1 MRTVTDVEMTKKI
14 ALIAEMYYLHDMSQE
29 EISKRMG
36 MSRPWVSKLLKRAE
50 EMGIVRIEVNSPLAG
65 CADAERK
72 LREKFKIERA
82 FVIKQTSAGPMASVG
97 HAAANYLVSNIMPGD
112 VIGVSWGMSIS
123 KMIDYVMPMHLENV
137 TVVPLIGGAGSDMEC
152 LSNVSASKLATVLEA
167 KCELLHASA
176 YCTDQNEHEAIMS
189 NPMTKNIID
198 MGEHANLALVGIGGM
213 AKNRMIDYG
222 YISVEEEAELERIG
236 AVGDIALRFI
246 DKGGEVLDTDVN
258 KRVVASRL
266 EKVRENAREVI
277 AIAFGESKAEVIK
290 AAMKGGL
297 ITTLFT
303 DLDTAEILI
312 S

>member
-1 MRTVTDVEMTKKI
+1 MR
-14 ALIAEMYYLHDMSQE
+14 ALTAQ
-29 EISKRMG
+29 IS
-36 MSRPWVSKLLKRAE
+36 
-50 EMGIVRIEVNSPLAG
+50 
-65 CADAERK
+65 
-72 LREKFKIERA
+72 
-82 FVIKQTSAGPMASVG
+82 
-97 HAAANYLVSNIMPGD
+97 
-112 VIGVSWGMSIS
+112 
-123 KMIDYVMPMHLENV
+123 
-137 TVVPLIGGAGSDMEC
+137 
-152 LSNVSASKLATVLEA
+152 
-167 KCELLHASA
+167 
-176 YCTDQNEHEAIMS
+176 NEHEAIMS

-290 AAMKGGL
+290 AAMKGG
-297 ITTLFT
+297 
-303 DLDTAEILI
+303 
-312 S
+312 

>member
-1 MRTVTDVEMTKKI
+1 
-14 ALIAEMYYLHDMSQE
+14 
-29 EISKRMG
+29 
-36 MSRPWVSKLLKRAE
+36 
-50 EMGIVRIEVNSPLAG
+50 
-65 CADAERK
+65 
-72 LREKFKIERA
+72 
-82 FVIKQTSAGPMASVG
+82 
-97 HAAANYLVSNIMPGD
+97 
-112 VIGVSWGMSIS
+112 
-123 KMIDYVMPMHLENV
+123 
-137 TVVPLIGGAGSDMEC
+137 
-152 LSNVSASKLATVLEA
+152 
-167 KCELLHASA
+167 
-176 YCTDQNEHEAIMS
+176 
-189 NPMTKNIID
+189 

-258 KRVVASRL
+258 KPVVASRL